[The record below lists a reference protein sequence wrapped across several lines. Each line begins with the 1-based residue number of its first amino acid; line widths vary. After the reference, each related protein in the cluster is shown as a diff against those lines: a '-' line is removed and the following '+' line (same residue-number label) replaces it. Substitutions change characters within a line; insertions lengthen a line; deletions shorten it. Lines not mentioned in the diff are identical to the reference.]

1 MNIVIDKGFKNLLMP
16 LSPIE
21 FGFLEQSILAEG
33 CREKLI
39 VWSQGNVLVDGH
51 NRYEVCSVHGLDFEV
66 EVRDFESREAVED
79 WIDKNQAARR
89 NLHPDDFKI
98 VTGRIYNRRK
108 KAKNDGGKGVAK
120 ATVDQID
127 PRFDSTA
134 EEVGQELGVSAPTIK
149 RNGQRAEVYDRVAT
163 VDDEAAQAAKVV
175 PQAVIAEARKE
186 KDPEVAAEIVK
197 AAAKPH
203 VANNSGEQDWYTPE
217 VYLTAARKVL
227 GDFDLDPASSDVA
240 QRFVNAKTYFTKD
253 DNGLIQDWRGT
264 VWMNPPYGSGIVEQ
278 FAEKLVNS
286 LPSIKGAVVLVNN
299 ATETRWFQLLA
310 NNSNAI
316 CFPSGRIKFLDSSGE
331 PKNSPLQGQAFI
343 YFGRRA
349 KTFCKVF
356 SEFGFVV
363 NCELNG
369 MVAA

>member
-108 KAKNDGGKGVAK
+108 KQHGGDRKSSH
-120 ATVDQID
+120 QID
-127 PRFDSTA
+127 DLKTA
-134 EEVGQELGVSAPTIK
+134 EAVAEELGVSKATIE
-149 RNGQRAEVYDRVAT
+149 RNGQRAELYDLVSL
-163 VDDEAAQAAKVV
+163 VDEEAAEAAKVI
-175 PQAVIAEARKE
+175 PQAIVVQARKE

-203 VANNSGEQDWYTPE
+203 VTNNSGEQDWYTPE

-253 DNGLIQDWRGT
+253 DNGLVQDWRGT

-278 FAEKLVNS
+278 FAEKLVDS
-286 LPSIKGAVVLVNN
+286 LSSIKGAVVLVNN

-316 CFPSGRIKFLDSSGE
+316 CFPSGRIKFLDSTGE

-343 YFGRRA
+343 YFGRRT

-356 SEFGFVV
+356 AEFGFVV
-363 NCELNG
+363 NCESREF
-369 MVAA
+369 VSA